1 MKVSWT
7 GLASP
12 KTDLE
17 EQEFFFPVEN
27 VWAFKSKMDT
37 SASDY
42 LTHCSY
48 FPTGTGET
56 LD

>member
-1 MKVSWT
+1 MKGSWT
-7 GLASP
+7 GIACP

-17 EQEFFFPVEN
+17 EQEFFPVEN
-27 VWAFKSKMDT
+27 VWAFKSKMDK
-37 SASDY
+37 SASDS
-42 LTHCSY
+42 LTHRSY